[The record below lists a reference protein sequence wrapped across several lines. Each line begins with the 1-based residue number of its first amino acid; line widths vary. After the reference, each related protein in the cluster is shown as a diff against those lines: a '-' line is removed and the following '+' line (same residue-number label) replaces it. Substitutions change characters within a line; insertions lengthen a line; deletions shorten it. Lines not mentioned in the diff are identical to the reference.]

1 MNFLNPYFLFGL
13 FAVAIPIAVH
23 LFNFRKFKKV
33 YFTNVKLLQEIEI
46 RTKKQNKLYNYLL
59 LLFRCLTVIFIALLF
74 SQPYIADE
82 DKALVQ
88 QGENAVLIFV
98 DNSFSMENSTKS
110 GNLLEEAKGKAREI
124 AGQYSNSDVFCL
136 MTMDM
141 LGRHRH
147 FVNKERFLEL
157 LSEIEISPSSK
168 PFSEILKSSHNLIRT
183 NTSDSRRCFYISD
196 FQSSCFDVENFP
208 DDSVENIFVPLH
220 SQNADNVFIDSIW
233 FDNKLFRASQ
243 VANLNVR
250 VCNWSDNPVEKLPLK
265 LFVEDKQVAIAS
277 VDIQAKQSQTS
288 TLGFVIPDDAL
299 IHARL
304 SIMDNPVCFDD
315 DFYFTLLVNEKVKT
329 LIINGE
335 SENVYLNR
343 LFGQDEDVE
352 ITNVSVNNP
361 DYGSFPKYSVIILNE
376 LRDISSGLLNELKK
390 ALDNSASLIILPST
404 EMETSSVNASLLQM
418 GVPPY
423 SDLEKTPTRVIGIDT
438 DNGLFNGVFSSIDEN
453 IEMPEVS
460 SHFPITKTGATA
472 YQSIMKLSN
481 GDDFLIAVPKDNSN
495 VYMFSSPL
503 QESCTDFVKQ
513 SLFVPVLWNMCA
525 MSQIMSR
532 TDYVLGRNEFI
543 DFSSFANAQTQQV
556 LTVKK
561 LHDENSFIPQTI
573 RRNNKTGLLL
583 NNQARTAGNYNVFQ
597 QDSLLAGFS
606 LNYPRTESK
615 LEFLSD
621 SDIKSLLEK
630 QGISNAR
637 VFSEKGLLETQF
649 AKSEAEFSFTWI
661 LLLLC
666 LLSIA
671 SELFLLY
678 RIRTKT

>member
-110 GNLLEEAKGKAREI
+110 GNLLEEAKIKAREI
-124 AGQYSNSDVFCL
+124 TSQYSNSNVFCL

-147 FVNKERFLEL
+147 FVTKERFLEL

-168 PFSEILKSSHNLIRT
+168 PFSEILKSSHDLIRT

-208 DDSVENIFVPLH
+208 DDSVENIFIPLH
-220 SQNADNVFIDSIW
+220 SQNTDNVFIDSIW

-250 VCNWSDNPVEKLPLK
+250 VCNWSDEPVEKLPLK

-277 VDIQAKQSQTS
+277 VDIQAKQTQTES
-288 TLGFVIPDDAL
+288 LGFTIPNDTI
-299 IHARL
+299 IHAKL

-315 DFYFTLLVNEKVKT
+315 DFYFTLLVSEKIKT

-335 SENVYLNR
+335 SENIYLNR

-361 DYGSFPKYSVIILNE
+361 DYGNFPKYSMIILNE
-376 LRDISSGLLNELKK
+376 LKDMSSGLLNELKK
-390 ALDNSASLIILPST
+390 ALDNSSSLIILPSM
-404 EMETSSVNASLLQM
+404 EMETGSVNASLLQM
-418 GVPPY
+418 GIPPY
-423 SDLEKTPTRVIGIDT
+423 ADLEKAPARVVRIDT
-438 DNGLFNGVFSSIDEN
+438 ENSLFKGVFSSIDEN
-453 IEMPEVS
+453 IEMPATS
-460 SHFPITKTGATA
+460 SHFPITKNGTRA
-472 YQSIMKLSN
+472 YQSIMQLSN
-481 GDDFLIAVPKDNSN
+481 GDDFLIVVPRDNSN

-503 QESCTDFVKQ
+503 KESCTDFVKQ

-543 DFSSFANAQTQQV
+543 DLSSFVNTETQQV
-556 LTVKK
+556 LTVKQ
-561 LHDENSFIPQTI
+561 LHDKNSFIPQI
-573 RRNNKTGLLL
+573 IKRHNKTGLLL
-583 NNQARTAGNYNVFQ
+583 NNQVRTAGNYNVFQ
-597 QDSLLAGFS
+597 QESLLAGFS
-606 LNYPRTESK
+606 LNYPRRESK

-621 SDIKSLLEK
+621 SDIRSLLEK

-637 VFSEKGLLETQF
+637 VFNEKGLLETQF
-649 AKSEAEFSFTWI
+649 VKSEAEFSFTWI

-666 LLSIA
+666 FLSIA